1 MVAILTIETQTYFSF
16 SRFGFVLFVSFFLGR
31 LLVLRRVVFFIPN
44 DSNFFVRSCIPEK
57 KKKKLIIYH
66 RDNSHHFSRK
76 DSGNI
81 LYGGFRKGFQGL

>member
-1 MVAILTIETQTYFSF
+1 MVAILTTKTQTYFSF

-31 LLVLRRVVFFIPN
+31 LLVLRRVLFLYSK

-57 KKKKLIIYH
+57 KQQILIIYH

-81 LYGGFRKGFQGL
+81 LYGGFRKGFQGH